1 MATLR
6 STDVV
11 SPRLHTRFARAISSR
26 FAKEAVRA
34 RFLQA
39 LPSRRIAAQFLSGL
53 QQISTS
59 SRPKSWESRRS
70 QRVVSITRRCLS
82 STADSGILPPLFAPR
97 YYFTQFYLLEATI
110 YMSDYH
116 IALPS
121 KPRIVTESERSGTYE
136 IDGLCPGYGYT
147 LGNSLRRSVLSSL
160 PGAAVTHVKIPGV
173 AHEFST
179 IEGVKEDVV
188 TILLNIRRIR
198 FKLLTDEPQTI
209 TLSIKGPAAVT
220 AADLKLPGQVE
231 VLNPEQHIAE
241 VTGKTT
247 LEIELRAE
255 RGLGYVPKETHQKER
270 VDIGAIALDAI
281 FSPIRRVNYE
291 VENMRVG
298 DRTDFNRLRI
308 LVETDGTIAPRE
320 ALEHSIETMI
330 HQLKSIVGFREE
342 ERESMPAVNGDAG
355 RSEKADRSMPM
366 DSEMLKTRISE
377 LRMPQ
382 RVEMALDNA
391 SIRTVGGLVRKR
403 EDDLLAIEGLG
414 QKGLQDI
421 KRALSNM
428 GLTLRSD
435 K

>member
-1 MATLR
+1 
-6 STDVV
+6 
-11 SPRLHTRFARAISSR
+11 
-26 FAKEAVRA
+26 
-34 RFLQA
+34 
-39 LPSRRIAAQFLSGL
+39 
-53 QQISTS
+53 
-59 SRPKSWESRRS
+59 
-70 QRVVSITRRCLS
+70 
-82 STADSGILPPLFAPR
+82 
-97 YYFTQFYLLEATI
+97 
-110 YMSDYH
+110 MSDYH

-121 KPRIVTESERSGTYE
+121 KPRVVSESERSGTYE
-136 IDGLCPGYGYT
+136 VDGLYPGYGYT
-147 LGNSLRRSVLSSL
+147 LGNSLRRIILSSL

-188 TILLNIRRIR
+188 TILLNIRKVRL
-198 FKLLTDEPQTI
+198 KLLTDEPQMI
-209 TLSIKGPAAVT
+209 TLSVKGPKEVT

-231 VLNPEQHIAE
+231 ILNPEQHIAD
-241 VTGKTT
+241 VTSKVN
-247 LEIELRAE
+247 LELELRAE
-255 RGLGYVPKETHQKER
+255 RGLGYIAKELHQKER
-270 VDIGAIALDAI
+270 VEIGTIALDAI

-308 LVETDGTIAPRE
+308 VIETDGTLAPRE
-320 ALEHSIETMI
+320 ALERSIETMI
-330 HQLKSIVGFREE
+330 HQLKAIVGFKEDDAPE
-342 ERESMPAVNGDAG
+342 ALMGAPESHAASRDEKGGTMDA
-355 RSEKADRSMPM
+355 EV
-366 DSEMLKTRISE
+366 LKTRITE
-377 LRMPQ
+377 LNMPQ
-382 RVEMALDNA
+382 RVEQALDNA

>member
-1 MATLR
+1 
-6 STDVV
+6 
-11 SPRLHTRFARAISSR
+11 
-26 FAKEAVRA
+26 
-34 RFLQA
+34 
-39 LPSRRIAAQFLSGL
+39 
-53 QQISTS
+53 
-59 SRPKSWESRRS
+59 
-70 QRVVSITRRCLS
+70 
-82 STADSGILPPLFAPR
+82 
-97 YYFTQFYLLEATI
+97 
-110 YMSDYH
+110 MSDYH

-121 KPRIVTESERSGTYE
+121 KPRVVSESERSGIYE
-136 IDGLCPGYGYT
+136 IDGLYPGYGYT
-147 LGNSLRRSVLSSL
+147 LGNSLRRIILSSL

-209 TLSIKGPAAVT
+209 HLSVKGPKTVT

-231 VLNPEQHIAE
+231 ILNPEQHIAE
-241 VTGKTT
+241 VTSKTT

-255 RGLGYVPKETHQKER
+255 RGLGYIPKEAHQKDR
-270 VDIGAIALDAI
+270 VEIGTIALDAI

-308 LVETDGTIAPRE
+308 VVETDGTLGPRE
-320 ALEHSIETMI
+320 ALERSIETMI
-330 HQLKSIVGFREE
+330 HQLKAVVGFKEEEVPEAIVADTRASSREE
-342 ERESMPAVNGDAG
+342 KSAPVDA
-355 RSEKADRSMPM
+355 EV
-366 DSEMLKTRISE
+366 LKTRITE
-377 LRMPQ
+377 LSLPA
-382 RVEMALDNA
+382 RVEEALDNA

-403 EDDLLAIEGLG
+403 EDDLLSIEGLG

-428 GLTLRSD
+428 GLTLRND